1 VHRLPQEHPH
11 VRTVIARS
19 GQDST
24 CPPIFRKMIMFDP
37 QTPYNDLPL
46 ITTLD
51 VDTAGLSKLA
61 EDTRV
66 AIEILNYSVKTL
78 PNPNILLDTLAL
90 QEARASSNI
99 ENIVTTNDD
108 LYRGIVFDDFTAEAK
123 EVSRYKDALFTG
135 YTRMMDKGLISLS
148 DIEAINEPVNQKKPG
163 IRTNLMNFNDLT
175 QIANRKPTGKVEV
188 IYTPPH
194 GVDLLYKLLI
204 DMLDFVYDDDTY
216 DLHPLIKIAL
226 AHYQFESIHPFRDG
240 NGRTGRI
247 LNVLFLCHKGYLN
260 APILYASSYII
271 RNKNQ
276 YYDLLQTCK
285 ETERYEPIIEFMLRS
300 FKETAEHTLRI
311 VESICSLLA
320 QYSDEKYLITMKGQL
335 EPLKNTVNVIFKKVY
350 VRIADLV
357 DLGIHRQTAA
367 DYLDQFV
374 DRELLSKDRVGREN
388 IYKNIKLLKLFDYD
402 SEVTK

>member
-1 VHRLPQEHPH
+1 
-11 VRTVIARS
+11 
-19 GQDST
+19 
-24 CPPIFRKMIMFDP
+24 MFDP
-37 QTPYNDLPL
+37 KTPYNDLPP

-51 VDTAGLSKLA
+51 INASAGLSKLA

-66 AIEILNYSVKTL
+66 AIEILNYAVKTL
-78 PNPNILLDTLAL
+78 PDPNILLDTLAL

-108 LYRGIVFDDFTAEAK
+108 LYRGVVFEDFTAEAK
-123 EVSRYKDALFTG
+123 EVSRYKDALFAG
-135 YTRMMDKGLISLS
+135 YTRMLDKGLIATS

-163 IRTNLMNFNDLT
+163 IRTNLMNFDDLT
-175 QIANRKPTGKVEV
+175 RIANRKPNGELEI

-194 GVDLLYKLLI
+194 GVELLQRLLI

-247 LNVLFLCHKGYLN
+247 LNVLFLCHKGYLDY
-260 APILYASSYII
+260 PILYASSYII

-276 YYDLLQTCK
+276 YYDLLRASK
-285 ETERYEPIIEFMLRS
+285 ETEQYEPIVEFMLHS
-300 FKETAEHTLRI
+300 FKETAEHTLQI
-311 VESICSLLA
+311 VEGIRTLLA
-320 QYSDEKYLITMKGQL
+320 QYSDEKYLSTLKGQL
-335 EPLKNTVNVIFKKVY
+335 EPLQNTVNVIFKKVY
-350 VRIADLV
+350 VRVKDLV

-367 DYLDQFV
+367 AYLDQFV
-374 DRELLSKDRVGREN
+374 DQGLLSKDRVGRDN
-388 IYKNIKLLKLFDYD
+388 IYKNIKLLELFDYD
-402 SEVTK
+402 SEGTK

>member
-1 VHRLPQEHPH
+1 
-11 VRTVIARS
+11 
-19 GQDST
+19 
-24 CPPIFRKMIMFDP
+24 MFDP
-37 QTPYNDLPL
+37 KVPYNDLPP

-51 VDTAGLSKLA
+51 INVSAGLSKLA

-66 AIEILNYSVKTL
+66 AIEILNYAVKTL
-78 PNPNILLDTLAL
+78 PDPNILLDTLAL

-108 LYRGIVFDDFTAEAK
+108 LYRGVVFEDFTAEAK
-123 EVSRYKDALFTG
+123 EVSRYKDALFAG
-135 YTRMMDKGLISLS
+135 YTRMLDKGLIATS

-163 IRTNLMNFNDLT
+163 IRTNLMNFDDLT
-175 QIANRKPTGKVEV
+175 RIANRKSNGEIEI

-194 GVDLLYKLLI
+194 GVELLQRVLI

-247 LNVLFLCHKGYLN
+247 LNVLFLCHKGYLDY
-260 APILYASSYII
+260 PILYASSYII

-276 YYDLLQTCK
+276 YYDLLRVSK
-285 ETERYEPIIEFMLRS
+285 ETEQYEPIVEFMLHS
-300 FKETAEHTLRI
+300 FKETAEHTLQI
-311 VESICSLLA
+311 VEGIRALLA
-320 QYSDEKYLITMKGQL
+320 QYSDEKYLSTLKGQL
-335 EPLKNTVNVIFKKVY
+335 EPLQNTVNVIFKKVY
-350 VRIADLV
+350 VRVKDLV

-367 DYLDQFV
+367 AYLDQFV
-374 DRELLSKDRVGREN
+374 DQGLLSKDRVGRDN
-388 IYKNIKLLKLFDYD
+388 IYKNIKLLELFDYD
-402 SEVTK
+402 SEGTK

>member
-1 VHRLPQEHPH
+1 
-11 VRTVIARS
+11 
-19 GQDST
+19 
-24 CPPIFRKMIMFDP
+24 MFDP
-37 QTPYNDLPL
+37 KVPYNDLPP

-51 VDTAGLSKLA
+51 INASAGLSKLA

-66 AIEILNYSVKTL
+66 AIEILNYAVKTL
-78 PNPNILLDTLAL
+78 PDPNILLDTLAL

-108 LYRGIVFDDFTAEAK
+108 LYRGVVFEDFTAEAK
-123 EVSRYKDALFTG
+123 EVSRYKDALFAG
-135 YTRMMDKGLISLS
+135 YTRMLDKGLIATS

-163 IRTNLMNFNDLT
+163 IRTNLMNFDDLT
-175 QIANRKPTGKVEV
+175 RIANRKPNGELEI

-194 GVDLLYKLLI
+194 GVELLQRLLI

-247 LNVLFLCHKGYLN
+247 LNVLFLCHKGYLDY
-260 APILYASSYII
+260 PILYASSYII

-276 YYDLLQTCK
+276 YYDLLRTSK
-285 ETERYEPIIEFMLRS
+285 ETEQYEPIVEFMLHS
-300 FKETAEHTLRI
+300 FKETAEHTLQI
-311 VESICSLLA
+311 VEGIRTLLS
-320 QYSDEKYLITMKGQL
+320 QYSDEKYLSTLKGQL
-335 EPLKNTVNVIFKKVY
+335 EPLQNTVNVIFKKVY
-350 VRIADLV
+350 VRVKDLV

-367 DYLDQFV
+367 AYLDQFV
-374 DRELLSKDRVGREN
+374 DQGLLSKDRVGRDN
-388 IYKNIKLLKLFDYD
+388 IYKNIKLLELFDYD
-402 SEVTK
+402 SEGTK

>member
-1 VHRLPQEHPH
+1 
-11 VRTVIARS
+11 
-19 GQDST
+19 
-24 CPPIFRKMIMFDP
+24 MFDP
-37 QTPYNDLPL
+37 KTPYNDLPP

-51 VDTAGLSKLA
+51 INASAGLSKLA

-66 AIEILNYSVKTL
+66 AIEILNYAVKTL
-78 PNPNILLDTLAL
+78 PDPNILLDTLAL

-108 LYRGIVFDDFTAEAK
+108 LYRGVVFEDFTAEAK
-123 EVSRYKDALFTG
+123 EVSRYKDALFAG
-135 YTRMMDKGLISLS
+135 YTRMMDKGLIAMS

-163 IRTNLMNFNDLT
+163 IRTNLMNFDDLT
-175 QIANRKPTGKVEV
+175 RIANRKSNGEIEI

-194 GVDLLYKLLI
+194 GVELLQRLLI

-247 LNVLFLCHKGYLN
+247 LNVLFLCHKGYLDY
-260 APILYASSYII
+260 PILYASSYII

-276 YYDLLQTCK
+276 YYDLLRTSK
-285 ETERYEPIIEFMLRS
+285 ETERYEPIVEFMLHS
-300 FKETAEHTLRI
+300 FKETAEHTLQI
-311 VESICSLLA
+311 VEGIRTLLA
-320 QYSDEKYLITMKGQL
+320 QYSDEKYLSTLKGQL
-335 EPLKNTVNVIFKKVY
+335 EPLQNTVNVIFKKVY
-350 VRIADLV
+350 VRVKDLV

-367 DYLDQFV
+367 AYLDQFV
-374 DRELLSKDRVGREN
+374 DQGLLSKDRVGRDN
-388 IYKNIKLLKLFDYD
+388 IYKNIKLLELFDYD
-402 SEVTK
+402 SEGTK

>member
-1 VHRLPQEHPH
+1 
-11 VRTVIARS
+11 
-19 GQDST
+19 
-24 CPPIFRKMIMFDP
+24 MFDP
-37 QTPYNDLPL
+37 KEPYNDLPP

-51 VDTAGLSKLA
+51 INASAGLSKLA

-66 AIEILNYSVKTL
+66 AIEILNYAVKTL
-78 PNPNILLDTLAL
+78 PDPNILLDTLAL

-108 LYRGIVFDDFTAEAK
+108 LYRGVVFEDFTAEAK
-123 EVSRYKDALFTG
+123 EVSRYKDALFAG
-135 YTRMMDKGLISLS
+135 YNRMLDKGLIATS

-163 IRTNLMNFNDLT
+163 IRTNLMNFDDLT
-175 QIANRKPTGKVEV
+175 RIANRKPNGELEI

-194 GVDLLYKLLI
+194 GVELLQRLLI

-247 LNVLFLCHKGYLN
+247 LNVLFLCHKGYLDY
-260 APILYASSYII
+260 PILYASSYII

-276 YYDLLQTCK
+276 YYDLLRTSK
-285 ETERYEPIIEFMLRS
+285 ETEQYEPIVEFMLHS
-300 FKETAEHTLRI
+300 FKETAEHTLQI
-311 VESICSLLA
+311 VEGIRTLLA
-320 QYSDEKYLITMKGQL
+320 QYSDEKYLSMLKGQL
-335 EPLKNTVNVIFKKVY
+335 EPLQNTVNVIFKKVY
-350 VRIADLV
+350 VRVKDLV

-367 DYLDQFV
+367 AYLDQFV
-374 DRELLSKDRVGREN
+374 DQGLLSKDRVGRDN
-388 IYKNIKLLKLFDYD
+388 IYKNIKLLELFDYD
-402 SEVTK
+402 SEGTK

>member
-1 VHRLPQEHPH
+1 
-11 VRTVIARS
+11 
-19 GQDST
+19 
-24 CPPIFRKMIMFDP
+24 MFDP
-37 QTPYNDLPL
+37 QIPYNDLPL

-51 VDTAGLSKLA
+51 LDVSNGLAKLA

-66 AIEILNYSVKTL
+66 AIEILNYAVKTL
-78 PNPNILLDTLAL
+78 PDPNILLDTLAL

-108 LYRGIVFDDFTAEAK
+108 LYKGVVFEDFTAEAK

-135 YTRMMDKGLISLS
+135 YHRMLDKGLIATS

-163 IRTNLMNFNDLT
+163 VRTNLMNFDDLT
-175 QIANRKPTGKVEV
+175 RIANLKPNGELEI

-194 GVDLLYKLLI
+194 GADLLQKLLI

-247 LNVLFLCHKGYLN
+247 LNVLFLCHKGYLE

-271 RNKNQ
+271 QNKNR
-276 YYDLLQTCK
+276 YYDLLRTTK
-285 ETERYEPIIEFMLRS
+285 ETERYEPIVEYMLRS
-300 FKETAEHTLRI
+300 FKDTAEQTLKI
-311 VESICSLLA
+311 VENIRSLLA
-320 QYSDEKYLITMKGQL
+320 QYSSEKYLSTLKGQL
-335 EPLKNTVNVIFKKVY
+335 EPLQNTVNIIFKKVY
-350 VRIADLV
+350 VRVADLV
-357 DLGIHRQTAA
+357 EMGLHRQTAA
-367 DYLDQFV
+367 AYLDQFV
-374 DRELLSKDRVGREN
+374 DQGLLTKERIGRDN
-388 IYKNIKLLKLFDYD
+388 IYKNVKLLELFDYD
-402 SEVTK
+402 SEGTK